1 LAAAAVA
8 AAAALLDC
16 ALRVFSEQVAYT
28 THDQK
33 PKVLLLLFP
42 FFFFYS
48 SPSFIPGIKL
58 KTNGS
63 SIAER
68 EREKR
73 REDLPLPNDKKQHGR
88 KLLLL
93 PLAFASCC

>member
-42 FFFFYS
+42 FFFFF
-48 SPSFIPGIKL
+48 SFFYTWNKIKDQ
-58 KTNGS
+58 
-63 SIAER
+63 R
-68 EREKR
+68 VVDRREKR
-73 REDLPLPNDKKQHGR
+73 K
-88 KLLLL
+88 
-93 PLAFASCC
+93 A